1 MPLDDTA
8 ADKNQELHGEGNERE
23 VFAVRAPG
31 DAATARSG
39 AYDAE
44 FEVETL
50 AWAQRLAAKS
60 PLLMAMGKDALAATR
75 DLSLD
80 EALDTL
86 RGRLAQIGRAH
97 V

>member
-1 MPLDDTA
+1 MLPLDDTA

-44 FEVETL
+44 FEVDNDT
-50 AWAQRLAAKS
+50 K
-60 PLLMAMGKDALAATR
+60 PLLDMATAKP
-75 DLSLD
+75 
-80 EALDTL
+80 
-86 RGRLAQIGRAH
+86 
-97 V
+97 